1 MSRSHFARF
10 LREHASLLLLLA
22 AFLLT
27 GLNSISNKAIHP
39 LGLDDCM
46 GLYSLGFWGSGVV
59 LGLITIAITKHG
71 ARKLDAGIGIVM
83 GVSGAIGMVLL
94 LIALKT
100 VPGVVA
106 FPVRSCGNTSLTAI
120 VSFIAWREK
129 VTPRQWLG
137 IICGLAAIYLLLPVH

>member
-1 MSRSHFARF
+1 MSVF
-10 LREHASLLLLLA
+10 LLSV
-22 AFLLT
+22 AFVLT
-27 GLNSISNKAIHP
+27 GLNLISNKAIHP
-39 LGLDDCM
+39 LGLDDYM
-46 GLYSLGFWGSGVV
+46 GLYGLGFWGTGVV
-59 LGLITIAITKHG
+59 LGLITTAITRHCTSKI
-71 ARKLDAGIGIVM
+71 DAGIGIVM

-120 VSFIAWREK
+120 VSYVAWREK

-137 IICGLAAIYLLLPVH
+137 IICGLTAIYLLLPTH

>member
-1 MSRSHFARF
+1 MS
-10 LREHASLLLLLA
+10 
-22 AFLLT
+22 AFLLFVAFVLT
-27 GLNSISNKAIHP
+27 GLNLISNKAIHP
-39 LGLDDCM
+39 LGLDDYM
-46 GLYSLGFWGSGVV
+46 GLYGLGFWGTGVV

-71 ARKLDAGIGIVM
+71 TRKIDAGIGIVM
-83 GVSGAIGMVLL
+83 GASGAIGMVLL

-120 VSFIAWREK
+120 VSYLAWREK

-137 IICGLAAIYLLLPVH
+137 IICGLAAIYLLLPAH